1 MATVARVLANR
12 YELRTEIGRGGM
24 ADVYVALDRLLN
36 RRVAVKVLSPTF
48 ARDRSE
54 NLSRVHDSSL
64 ASGLYRV
71 IYESGRWSQRPC
83 GRS

>member
-36 RRVAVKVLSPTF
+36 RRVAAKVLSHT
-48 ARDRSE
+48 
-54 NLSRVHDSSL
+54 SR
-64 ASGLYRV
+64 
-71 IYESGRWSQRPC
+71 
-83 GRS
+83 